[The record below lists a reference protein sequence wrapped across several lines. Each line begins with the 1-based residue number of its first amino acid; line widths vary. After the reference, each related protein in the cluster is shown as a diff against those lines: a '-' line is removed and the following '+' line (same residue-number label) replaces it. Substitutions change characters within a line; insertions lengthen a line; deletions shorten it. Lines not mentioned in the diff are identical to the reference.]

1 MATDGP
7 DDELLLEAYAIIDT
21 TPEMDETIAKLRDL
35 LAVDHVNPHMRIAV
49 VEVAD
54 RTPQCGHEVRWPK
67 VSHLHHEEDGLC
79 HQRPTAAY
87 HTSKNAPVQGSR
99 CGEAEIKNP
108 KRGFRY
114 GSKTGSDSPSAG
126 CLLCPGRPEVSGARS
141 E

>member
-7 DDELLLEAYAIIDT
+7 DDELLLEVYAIIDT

-35 LAVDHVNPHMRIAV
+35 LVVDHVNPHMRIAV

-54 RTPQCGHEVRWPK
+54 RTPQCGHESEVAKSIPSAPRRGR
-67 VSHLHHEEDGLC
+67 SC

-114 GSKTGSDSPSAG
+114 GSIS
-126 CLLCPGRPEVSGARS
+126 EVGTSIR
-141 E
+141 